1 MTWKILRKWKTAL
14 ISKIQTHGTNQ
25 AMRWKPGLST
35 LLGQEERQSEE
46 QNFAFKSE
54 ICFSF
59 YLSVMRKHEFSE
71 RDILQAW
78 DVTGMAKTGKQ
89 IKSAFIAANI

>member
-1 MTWKILRKWKTAL
+1 
-14 ISKIQTHGTNQ
+14 
-25 AMRWKPGLST
+25 MRWKPGLST

-59 YLSVMRKHEFSE
+59 YLSVMRKHMSSQRETFYRPE
-71 RDILQAW
+71 MLQEW
-78 DVTGMAKTGKQ
+78 PKQ
-89 IKSAFIAANI
+89 GNKLSPLL